1 MTEETNVIT
10 RKIDAH
16 YITAIIIG
24 AWVGAAIGLLYG
36 GVAGFQF
43 IYGHE
48 IFHPITD
55 LIGDELPIYF
65 FGIWFATR
73 VSLPLASDIAGA
85 AAGGVLGA
93 IGGAVIGAAISFGL
107 RVLYDMARSVN
118 RQR

>member
-1 MTEETNVIT
+1 MTEEHNVMKIG
-10 RKIDAH
+10 IDAN
-16 YITAIIIG
+16 YITAIRIG
-24 AWVGAAIGLLYG
+24 AVVGGAIGFLYG
-36 GVAGFQF
+36 GVEGFQF

-55 LIGDELPIYF
+55 FIRDELPVYF

-73 VSLPLASDIAGA
+73 VNLSLASDIAGFA
-85 AAGGVLGA
+85 VGGVLGA
-93 IGGAVIGAAISFGL
+93 IGGAVIGATISSGL